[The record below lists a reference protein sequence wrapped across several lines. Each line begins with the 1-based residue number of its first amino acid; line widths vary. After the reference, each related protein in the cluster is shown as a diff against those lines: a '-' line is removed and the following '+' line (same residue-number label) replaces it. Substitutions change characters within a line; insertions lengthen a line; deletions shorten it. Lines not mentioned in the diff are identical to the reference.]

1 MNKRWRIKT
10 RPSDEEIDA
19 LSSALKIDKVLAL
32 LLLQRNIKTHEEAK
46 AFFHPDLNRL
56 HDPFLMQDMDRAVAR
71 VEQALDA
78 REGILVYGDYDVDG
92 TTAVA
97 LMYSFLR
104 KIHPNV
110 YSYIP
115 DRNNEGYGVS
125 FRGIDTAREKNCK
138 LIIALD
144 CGIKA
149 DREIEYAASQG
160 IDIIICDHHRPSD
173 VLPKATAVLDPKRT
187 DCSYPFKELSGCGV
201 GLKLIQA
208 ICRRKGWDEK
218 SVVKEYLDLAA
229 VSIGADIVPI
239 VDENRSLA
247 YHGLKK
253 LNNDPCP
260 GIKAFT
266 IFSKKR
272 FFSISDVIF
281 IIAPRINA
289 AGRIN
294 QGMHAVDLL
303 TAQNDVV
310 AKEMALEIDRLN
322 AERKELDAAITEEA
336 MDMLKDKVLD
346 DEFCIIVYNPLWHK
360 GVIGIV
366 ASRLVEQFYRP
377 AMVFT
382 QTDDDMISASAR
394 SMHGFD
400 IYNAIEECQ
409 DLIEQFGGHKYAAG
423 LTIKM
428 ENFEEFRRR
437 INDIARSAIQPEMR
451 TPEVEI
457 DAQIDIRD
465 ITPRFFKTLKKFA
478 PFGPGNN
485 SPIFMARGLKD
496 NGWGK
501 SVGKNEQ
508 HLKMTITSAEDPSRT
523 YDAIGFNLGEKM
535 ELISEGQPFMA
546 VFSIEENEY
555 MGRTSI
561 QLRIKDIKPESEY
574 DSIQS

>member
-32 LLLQRNIKTHEEAK
+32 LLLQRNIKPHEEAK

-239 VDENRSLA
+239 VDENRTLA

>member
-239 VDENRSLA
+239 VDENRTLA

-561 QLRIKDIKPESEY
+561 QLRIKDIKPENEY

>member
-56 HDPFLMQDMDRAVAR
+56 HDPFLMKDMDRAVAR

-187 DCSYPFKELSGCGV
+187 DCAYPFKELSGCGV

-208 ICRRKGWDEK
+208 ICRSKGWDEK
-218 SVVKEYLDLAA
+218 SVVSEYLDLAA

-239 VDENRSLA
+239 VDENRALA

-253 LNNDPCP
+253 LNNHPCP

-303 TAQNDVV
+303 TTQNDVV

-322 AERKELDAAITEEA
+322 GERKELDAAITEEA
-336 MDMLKDKVLD
+336 MEMLKDKVLD

-409 DLIEQFGGHKYAAG
+409 DIIEQFGGHKYAAG

-457 DAQIDIRD
+457 DAMIDIRD

-508 HLKMTITSAEDPSRT
+508 HLKMTITSVEDSTRT

-535 ELISEGQPFMA
+535 DLISEGQPFMA

-574 DSIQS
+574 EEIQA

>member
-218 SVVKEYLDLAA
+218 SVVKEYLDL
-229 VSIGADIVPI
+229 
-239 VDENRSLA
+239 
-247 YHGLKK
+247 
-253 LNNDPCP
+253 
-260 GIKAFT
+260 
-266 IFSKKR
+266 
-272 FFSISDVIF
+272 
-281 IIAPRINA
+281 
-289 AGRIN
+289 
-294 QGMHAVDLL
+294 M
-303 TAQNDVV
+303 
-310 AKEMALEIDRLN
+310 
-322 AERKELDAAITEEA
+322 
-336 MDMLKDKVLD
+336 
-346 DEFCIIVYNPLWHK
+346 
-360 GVIGIV
+360 
-366 ASRLVEQFYRP
+366 
-377 AMVFT
+377 
-382 QTDDDMISASAR
+382 
-394 SMHGFD
+394 
-400 IYNAIEECQ
+400 
-409 DLIEQFGGHKYAAG
+409 
-423 LTIKM
+423 
-428 ENFEEFRRR
+428 
-437 INDIARSAIQPEMR
+437 
-451 TPEVEI
+451 
-457 DAQIDIRD
+457 
-465 ITPRFFKTLKKFA
+465 
-478 PFGPGNN
+478 
-485 SPIFMARGLKD
+485 
-496 NGWGK
+496 
-501 SVGKNEQ
+501 
-508 HLKMTITSAEDPSRT
+508 
-523 YDAIGFNLGEKM
+523 
-535 ELISEGQPFMA
+535 
-546 VFSIEENEY
+546 
-555 MGRTSI
+555 
-561 QLRIKDIKPESEY
+561 
-574 DSIQS
+574 